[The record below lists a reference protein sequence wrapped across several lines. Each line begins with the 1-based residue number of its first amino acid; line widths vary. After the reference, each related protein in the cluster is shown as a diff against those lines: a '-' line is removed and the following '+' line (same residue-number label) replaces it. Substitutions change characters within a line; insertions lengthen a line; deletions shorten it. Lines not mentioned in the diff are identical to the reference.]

1 MKIKNIF
8 DSWFLRILMVLVVLA
23 FGIFLDTILH
33 GIIFHF
39 QGLFTLL
46 FLLVGMIG
54 IEYMRGGS
62 YHTVGFP
69 LDLMTVLEIMYGV
82 FLGIIPIAS
91 LIVIMSVLDV
101 AEITYG
107 STLFAD
113 GIVAIII
120 YAVIEELIFRGMI
133 FQACV
138 DRFSFVPTAVIFSA
152 LFAFA
157 HFANPSFDYVSMINT
172 FLAGLLF
179 SYARFHMHS
188 LWLPIAL
195 HVSWNLT
202 LFTTGMTLSGLEIS
216 ESFMKVNLSHNIPSP
231 WFMSSYGIEGTA
243 YCTLA
248 LIAMGIFISTID
260 VPPQRQARIFRME
273 YTISS

>member
-1 MKIKNIF
+1 M
-8 DSWFLRILMVLVVLA
+8 MVLVVLA

-33 GIIFHF
+33 DIIFHIR
-39 QGLFTLL
+39 GLFTLL

-69 LDLMTVLEIMYGV
+69 LDSMTVLEIMYGV

-113 GIVAIII
+113 GIVAIIM

-138 DRFSFVPTAVIFSA
+138 DRFSFIPTAFMFSSFFA
-152 LFAFA
+152 LP
-157 HFANPSFDYVSMINT
+157 HVANPSFDYVSMINT

-248 LIAMGIFISTID
+248 LIVMGLIISTIH
-260 VPPQRQARIFRME
+260 VPPQRKARIFRME
-273 YTISS
+273 YAIDQ

>member
-8 DSWFLRILMVLVVLA
+8 DSWFVRILMFLVVLA

-33 GIIFHF
+33 DIIFHIR
-39 QGLFTLL
+39 GLFTLL

-54 IEYMRGGS
+54 IEYVRGGS
-62 YHTVGFP
+62 YQTAGFP
-69 LDLMTVLEIMYGV
+69 LDSMTMKELIIAALLGMIPIIGLILVLSICDLAAITYTSPYLV
-82 FLGIIPIAS
+82 DGII
-91 LIVIMSVLDV
+91 
-101 AEITYG
+101 
-107 STLFAD
+107 
-113 GIVAIII
+113 AIIM

-138 DRFSFVPTAVIFSA
+138 DRFSFIPTAFMFSSFFA
-152 LFAFA
+152 LA
-157 HFANPSFDYVSMINT
+157 HVANPSFDYVSMINT

-248 LIAMGIFISTID
+248 LIVMGLIISTIH
-260 VPPQRQARIFRME
+260 VPPQRKARIFRME
-273 YTISS
+273 YAIDQ